1 MANITKTAAC
11 ERFSAIYMTLNET
24 KKNIFARL
32 ISKLLTENFI
42 YGQIADDRNDYYA
55 ILENKEAI
63 QDFLLM
69 AGFELMHKDTQKIFY
84 LYSETERNRV
94 KLKKLETV
102 LLLILRLEY
111 YKKSKAIDANT
122 NISVDSYDVI
132 SELQNTGIMKDKLV
146 KTELIDALKT
156 LKRNKL
162 INFDVTQGEIS
173 NIIEIYPTVA
183 LIVTTDD
190 ITALNARIESYTLK
204 ENDDETDED

>member
-1 MANITKTAAC
+1 MAEITKTAAC
-11 ERFSAIYMTLNET
+11 ERFAAIYTTLNET
-24 KKNIFARL
+24 KKNALARL
-32 ISKLLTENFI
+32 INKLLTENFI
-42 YGQIADDRNDYYA
+42 YGQIQDDRNDYYA
-55 ILENKEAI
+55 ILENREAI
-63 QDFLLM
+63 RDFLLM
-69 AGFELMHKDTQKIFY
+69 AGFELIHKDTQKIFY
-84 LYSETERNRV
+84 LYSETERNRI

-122 NISVDSYDVI
+122 NVSVDSYDVI
-132 SELQNTGIMKDKLV
+132 SELQNTGIVKGNLV
-146 KTELIDALKT
+146 KTELIEALKT

-162 INFDVTQGEIS
+162 INFDVNQGEIS

-190 ITALNARIESYTLK
+190 IAALNARIESFTQK

>member
-42 YGQIADDRNDYYA
+42 YGQIADDRNDYYT

>member
-1 MANITKTAAC
+1 MAVITKTAAC
-11 ERFSAIYMTLNET
+11 ERFAAIYTTLNET
-24 KKNIFARL
+24 KKNALARL
-32 ISKLLTENFI
+32 INKLLTENFI
-42 YGQIADDRNDYYA
+42 YGQIQEDRNDYYA
-55 ILENKEAI
+55 ILENREAI

-69 AGFELMHKDTQKIFY
+69 AGFELIHKDTQKIFY
-84 LYSETERNRV
+84 LYSETERNRI

-122 NISVDSYDVI
+122 NVSVDSYDVI
-132 SELQNTGIMKDKLV
+132 SELQNTGIIKGNLV
-146 KTELIDALKT
+146 KTDLIEALKT

-162 INFDVTQGEIS
+162 INFDVNQGEIS

-190 ITALNARIESYTLK
+190 IAALNARIESFTQK

>member
-1 MANITKTAAC
+1 MAEITKTAAC
-11 ERFSAIYMTLNET
+11 ERFAAIYTTLNET
-24 KKNIFARL
+24 KKNALARL
-32 ISKLLTENFI
+32 INKLLTENFI
-42 YGQIADDRNDYYA
+42 YGQIQDDRNDYYA
-55 ILENKEAI
+55 ILENREAI
-63 QDFLLM
+63 RDFLLM
-69 AGFELMHKDTQKIFY
+69 AGFELIHKDTQKIFY
-84 LYSETERNRV
+84 LYSETERNRI

-122 NISVDSYDVI
+122 NVSVDSYDVI
-132 SELQNTGIMKDKLV
+132 SELQNTGIIKGNLV
-146 KTELIDALKT
+146 KTELIEALKT

-162 INFDVTQGEIS
+162 INFDVNQGEIS

-190 ITALNARIESYTLK
+190 IAALNARIESFTQK

>member
-1 MANITKTAAC
+1 MSNITRSAAC
-11 ERFSAIYMTLNET
+11 QRFAAIYMTLNET
-24 KKNIFARL
+24 KKTAFARL
-32 ISKLLTENFI
+32 VGKLLTENFV
-42 YGQIADDRNDYYA
+42 YGQIQEDRNDYYA

-63 QDFLLM
+63 GDYLLM
-69 AGFELMHKDTQKIFY
+69 AGFELQHKDTQKIFY
-84 LYSETERNRV
+84 LESETERNRI

-132 SELQNTGIMKDKLV
+132 TELQNTGILKDKIV
-146 KTELIDALKT
+146 KTELIDAFKT

-162 INFDVTQGEIS
+162 INFDVNQGEIS

-190 ITALNARIESYTLK
+190 INALNARIESFTLK

>member
-1 MANITKTAAC
+1 MSNITRSAAC
-11 ERFSAIYMTLNET
+11 QRFAAIYMTLNET
-24 KKNIFARL
+24 KKTAFARL
-32 ISKLLTENFI
+32 VGKLLTENFV
-42 YGQIADDRNDYYA
+42 YGQIQEDRNDYYA

-63 QDFLLM
+63 GDYLLM
-69 AGFELMHKDTQKIFY
+69 AGFELQHKDTQKIFY
-84 LYSETERNRV
+84 LESETERNRV

-132 SELQNTGIMKDKLV
+132 TELQNTGILKDKIV
-146 KTELIDALKT
+146 KTELIDAFKT

-162 INFDVTQGEIS
+162 INFDVNQGEIS

-190 ITALNARIESYTLK
+190 INALNARIESFTLK

>member
-1 MANITKTAAC
+1 MAEITKTAAC
-11 ERFSAIYMTLNET
+11 ERFAAIYTTLNET
-24 KKNIFARL
+24 KKNALARL
-32 ISKLLTENFI
+32 INKLLTENFI
-42 YGQIADDRNDYYA
+42 YGQIQDDRNDYYA
-55 ILENKEAI
+55 ILENREAI
-63 QDFLLM
+63 RDFLLM
-69 AGFELMHKDTQKIFY
+69 AGFELIHKDTQKIFY
-84 LYSETERNRV
+84 LYSETERNRI

-122 NISVDSYDVI
+122 NVSVDSYDVI
-132 SELQNTGIMKDKLV
+132 SELQNTGIVKGNLV
-146 KTELIDALKT
+146 KTDLIEALKT

-162 INFDVTQGEIS
+162 INFDVNQGEIS

-190 ITALNARIESYTLK
+190 IAALNARIESFTQK